1 MAELTT
7 QLGDINY
14 TPPIRDPGANANGTA
29 TALNFFGNA
38 LETFSQSNKERAA
51 KKSQA
56 AQLKRQQ
63 DADARDAQG
72 RDAYKQTVLG
82 FQDINAGL
90 NHPQELQQPD
100 TGINLDVNS
109 EEQASG
115 VVDQIFGGAQQ
126 TGLAAPLKQQVF
138 DTAGRIKSIETA
150 ASQGRMPAISVTA
163 ETERLVRGLLNK
175 YPDSAQ
181 DIVKAMGD
189 IGVKSS
195 FLQDIQDEQAQHK
208 FTLEE
213 GQKFEQSNYELG
225 MKVTPTDMLPNMTRE
240 QVIAAGI
247 AAGHQEYQLEQ
258 LTKQAELQSK
268 QTSTD
273 VAARNMQQEDLNK
286 GIAQNL
292 VINAYNTAGPIMA
305 SLNKQLVT
313 IRSLPQQEQAEAF
326 NSIGAQI
333 NAISQRQINEARAR
347 AVAAGMDPAKVEGF
361 VSQVSGVWN
370 QAKGMFSGD
379 FSVAQQQMNTL
390 NNFKNGL
397 KLQAMD
403 SGKMMRAY
411 FGLQQLGFSRDVLD
425 NFVTGIGTDPKLM
438 ADFRSEVMGFVED
451 FDNNRASSRIL
462 KLGALL
468 RGEGSLAG
476 ADSNTLRE
484 QLPALMKT
492 TLGNAQSYVNN
503 RSPDTGDAVLNGVS
517 NIVIATQTLTPSSGI
532 AAFQNATNGFAG
544 TIPRSA
550 IAIAAAQGEGGMKEE
565 ARQVVIAS
573 QAASA
578 RMLDLMRPGLTKA
591 NVNGWAVK
599 FNERTGKYEADGSKA
614 VRTGLA
620 PATMGIGGITTPA
633 PLPDSI
639 RQWVSLA
646 NTHLENVTRLNAPQ
660 INDNPIK
667 GTSLEVATF
676 FATDKPT
683 KSMLKEQEQ
692 GSSGRSAAG
701 QARDAVRG
709 IQDALD
715 RELGRGFE
723 PLSLIDN
730 IAGVEGTG
738 KDPNSSAQAG
748 FIDSTWLSLI
758 KKNRPDLVEG
768 KTPEQILSLRSDQ
781 SLVRQAIGFYA
792 RDNAQV
798 LADAGIDPTTGNLN
812 LMHLYGPGE
821 GVKVLKADPN
831 TPIEQLVSSKTL
843 NSNPWMRGK
852 TVQGIRSIR
861 KANG

>member
-7 QLGDINY
+7 QLEDINY

-38 LETFSQSNKERAA
+38 LETFSQSNRERSA
-51 KKSQA
+51 KKAEA
-56 AQLKRQQ
+56 ARLKRQQ

-90 NHPQELQQPD
+90 SQPQEVQQPD

-181 DIVKAMGD
+181 DIIKAMGD

-326 NSIGAQI
+326 NAIGAQI
-333 NAISQRQINEARAR
+333 NAISQRQINEARAK

-462 KLGALL
+462 RLGALL
-468 RGEGSLAG
+468 RGEGTLAG

-492 TLGNAQSYVNN
+492 TLGNAQSYINN

-517 NIVIATQTLTPSSGI
+517 NIVIATQTLTPSSGV
-532 AAFQNATNGFAG
+532 AAFQNATTGFAG
-544 TIPRSA
+544 PVPRAA

-578 RMLDLMRPGLTKA
+578 RMLDLMRPGLTRA

-614 VRTGLA
+614 RMSPGLA
-620 PATMGIGGITTPA
+620 AAASLGEVVPSSTS

-683 KSMLKEQEQ
+683 KAMLKEQEQ

-715 RELGRGFE
+715 RELGRDFE
-723 PLSLIDN
+723 PISSGADRVMNYEAAAAGFKTVPSSIQTLGDASDFAKSVNKAGVASSAMGTFQITGETMRDFAPKVLGANWREQPYTAETQTRLAEAIFNASKGSAEALRNRWVSLSLAEAEQVRKMPVRDALQI
-730 IAGVEGTG
+730 IAQKESGG
-738 KDPNSSAQAG
+738 S
-748 FIDSTWLSLI
+748 
-758 KKNRPDLVEG
+758 
-768 KTPEQILSLRSDQ
+768 
-781 SLVRQAIGFYA
+781 
-792 RDNAQV
+792 
-798 LADAGIDPTTGNLN
+798 
-812 LMHLYGPGE
+812 
-821 GVKVLKADPN
+821 
-831 TPIEQLVSSKTL
+831 
-843 NSNPWMRGK
+843 
-852 TVQGIRSIR
+852 VQG
-861 KANG
+861 